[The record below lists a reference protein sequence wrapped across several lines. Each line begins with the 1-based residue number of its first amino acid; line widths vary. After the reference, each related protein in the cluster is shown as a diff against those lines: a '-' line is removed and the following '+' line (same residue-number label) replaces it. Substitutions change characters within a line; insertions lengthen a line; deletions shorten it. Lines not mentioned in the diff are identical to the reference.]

1 MITVAK
7 KDGSPRRTIDLQ
19 ALNDAS
25 VRQTHHTPSPF
36 HQAMAVPHGTRKTVA
51 DAWNGYHSLE
61 LRDEDKHVTTFITP
75 WGRFRYRS
83 ALQGFLASG
92 DAYTRRFDEIISNVK
107 NKTKCI
113 DDVLLWEE
121 DIEKAFFQ
129 TCDFLTLCGENG
141 IILNPAKFQWA
152 EETVEFA
159 GFQIT
164 GTNVQPSQKYLDAVL
179 NFPIP
184 TDITGVRSWFGLVNQ
199 AAYAFSMTERMSPF
213 REFLKPDKKFHWDE
227 KMEKLFE
234 ESKREIVEA
243 VRHGVRLFDPMKK
256 TAITTDWSKTGTGFS
271 LLQKHCNCNGE
282 VPNCC
287 EEGWKLVFAGGQF
300 NTKAESNYSP
310 VEGEALAVVKALR
323 KTRYFILGCED
334 LIVVTDHKPLI
345 KVIGN
350 R

>member
-1 MITVAK
+1 MTGPPLKIEIDPNSTPVAVHTPIPVPVHWKQKVKDQLDRDVKLGVIEPVPWGEPTTWCSRMITVAK

-36 HQAMAVPHGTRKTVA
+36 HQAMAVPHGTRKTVL

-129 TCDFLTLCGENG
+129 TCDFL
-141 IILNPAKFQWA
+141 F
-152 EETVEFA
+152 
-159 GFQIT
+159 
-164 GTNVQPSQKYLDAVL
+164 
-179 NFPIP
+179 
-184 TDITGVRSWFGLVNQ
+184 
-199 AAYAFSMTERMSPF
+199 
-213 REFLKPDKKFHWDE
+213 
-227 KMEKLFE
+227 
-234 ESKREIVEA
+234 
-243 VRHGVRLFDPMKK
+243 
-256 TAITTDWSKTGTGFS
+256 
-271 LLQKHCNCNGE
+271 
-282 VPNCC
+282 
-287 EEGWKLVFAGGQF
+287 
-300 NTKAESNYSP
+300 
-310 VEGEALAVVKALR
+310 
-323 KTRYFILGCED
+323 
-334 LIVVTDHKPLI
+334 
-345 KVIGN
+345 
-350 R
+350 